1 MIEQKFRQPE
11 RSKAV
16 WAIRAACTLF
26 AILTIASL
34 VFVLNRSV
42 VEADRF
48 GLSAERRLVANELRH
63 QMDAAVQFQAQVSF
77 WNDTY
82 AELAT
87 GRLSDRFVA
96 QELAGWLWEDY
107 GFSWLIVSDA
117 ERHVST
123 VVRDG
128 LVVSVDE
135 ADAPLRAIEDLLGEA
150 GRRYNNALRNNGG
163 TYTLDILKPDR
174 QSVTPIVPGIHAV
187 DMRQIEGQM
196 SIVVVQAVIPDTLT
210 LPAERRSPVFL
221 ISVRPLTA
229 RTMREIGTKLGVTGL
244 TFVPLTERPADSEH
258 VSAGRC
264 ADSAC
269 LVVAW
274 TPKSPGGFVRA
285 EILPSVIAIAIAA
298 TLLMAFVAFRFATV
312 FAALQ
317 QSEARNRHMAKHDRL
332 TGLLNRS
339 GFDDELAAALLDV
352 DNRPFALAFADL
364 DEFKAVNDEQGHA
377 AGDAVLVAIA
387 ERYRRRVGA
396 SGTVARLGGDEFGVI
411 LRSSGMGEDVS
422 EIAAGLVIDAQT
434 PIEFEGQMLRVGG
447 SVGIAFAPKHGRTAR
462 ALLSAADEALY
473 LAKRRGRNRV
483 QTADDLSSEDKTA
496 SNEEAATRHAS

>member
-1 MIEQKFRQPE
+1 MFEQEFRQPE
-11 RSKAV
+11 RNRAV
-16 WAIRAACTLF
+16 WAIHAACTLF
-26 AILTIASL
+26 AILTIVSL
-34 VFVLNRSV
+34 LFVLNRSV

-48 GLSAERRLVANELRH
+48 GLSAERRLVSNELRH

-77 WNDTY
+77 WTNTY

-87 GRLSDRFVA
+87 GRLSDTFVT

-117 ERHVST
+117 QGHVST

-135 ADAPLRAIEDLLGEA
+135 AARPLDEVGDLLDEA
-150 GRRYNNALRNNGG
+150 GRRYDNVLRNHGG
-163 TYTLDILKPDR
+163 TYTLDIPKPDR
-174 QSVTPIVPGIHAV
+174 QSVMPIVPGIHAV
-187 DMRQIEGQM
+187 DMRRIEGQM
-196 SIVVVQAVIPDTLT
+196 SVVVVQAVIPDTLT
-210 LPAERRSPVFL
+210 LPAERRRPVFL
-221 ISVRPLTA
+221 TSVRPLTA
-229 RTMREIGTKLGVTGL
+229 RTMREIGAKLGVSSL
-244 TFVPLTERPADSEH
+244 AFVPLTELPADSVH
-258 VSAGRC
+258 VPAGRC
-264 ADSAC
+264 ADASC

-298 TLLMAFVAFRFATV
+298 TLLMAFVALRFSNV

-339 GFDDELAAALLDV
+339 GFDDALAAALLDV

-377 AGDAVLVAIA
+377 AGDAVLTAIA
-387 ERYRRRVGA
+387 NRYRLRIGTE
-396 SGTVARLGGDEFGVI
+396 GTVARLGGDEFGVI
-411 LRSSGMGEDVS
+411 LRLSGTDAVVS
-422 EIAAGLVIDAQT
+422 DLAARLVVDAQT
-434 PIEFEGQMLRVGG
+434 PVEFEGQMLRVGG
-447 SVGIAFAPKHGRTAR
+447 SVGVAFAPRHGRTAR
-462 ALLSAADEALY
+462 ALLAAADEALY

-483 QTADDLSSEDKTA
+483 QTADDLSEEDRIA
-496 SNEEAATRHAS
+496 LGEEAARRHAG